1 MHEDA
6 GTYEDAGP
14 YEDRAPESV
23 WGGAKGPWW
32 RRGPASAPRLWKY
45 PREKGS
51 PGAPLSTWAVGGTLA
66 MARSGRVEAY
76 GLTTGDPLWTWQPPD
91 GEVLAHA
98 SADAPDG
105 VGVVLHHG
113 HADGDGGAEHVRLTG
128 LDVGSGSVLWS
139 REQRAD
145 ALGSVAGHA
154 RGVALGGGLIIT
166 ARPGPGHGHGDGDGD
181 GDGPQALR
189 AIDARTGALQWER
202 PVPERWGHVS
212 VVRAHPVVVSTVG
225 PGEDAPRRLV
235 VVGGETE
242 REIELPRWARE
253 FGGDVAVVGDL
264 LAVECL
270 GTPTPYGEEDTGST
284 LNAFSVTTGAL
295 RWTWSSTHG
304 ATLSP
309 LAHRGHLVVLNGY
322 GDRATVLDPADGRV
336 VAERA
341 LPGYSYRA
349 RLAAAGDCL
358 AVVCTAERPTHRLR
372 VFRWK

>member
-1 MHEDA
+1 M
-6 GTYEDAGP
+6 
-14 YEDRAPESV
+14 
-23 WGGAKGPWW
+23 
-32 RRGPASAPRLWKY
+32 WKY

-51 PGAPLSTWAVGGTLA
+51 PGAPLSTWAVAGTLA
-66 MARSGRVEAY
+66 MARPDRVEAY
-76 GLTTGDPLWTWQPPD
+76 GLTTGDPLWTWQPPEGD
-91 GEVLAHA
+91 LLAHA

-105 VGVVLHHG
+105 VGVVLHHD
-113 HADGDGGAEHVRLTG
+113 HADGDENGGAEHIRLTG
-128 LDVGSGSVLWS
+128 LDVGSGRVLWS

-145 ALGSVAGHA
+145 ALGSVDGHA
-154 RGVALGGGLIIT
+154 REVALGGGLIVT
-166 ARPGPGHGHGDGDGD
+166 ARPGDGDRD
-181 GDGPQALR
+181 RDGPPALR
-189 AIDARTGALQWER
+189 TINARTGALQWER

-212 VVRAHPVVVSTVG
+212 VVRAHPVVVSTEG
-225 PGEDAPRRLV
+225 PGEGAPRRLV

-253 FGGDVAVVGDL
+253 FGGDVAVVGDT

-270 GTPTPYGEEDTGST
+270 GTPTPDGEEDTGST
-284 LNAFSVTTGAL
+284 LNAYSVTTGVL
-295 RWTWSSTHG
+295 RWTWSSTYG

-336 VAERA
+336 VAERT

-349 RLAAAGDCL
+349 RPAAAGDCL

>member
-1 MHEDA
+1 MHEDL
-6 GTYEDAGP
+6 GT

-23 WGGAKGPWW
+23 WSGTKGPMKGPWW

-51 PGAPLSTWAVGGTLA
+51 PGAPLSTWAVAGTLA
-66 MARSGRVEAY
+66 MARSDRVEAY
-76 GLTTGDPLWTWQPPD
+76 GLTTGDPLWTWQPPE

-105 VGVVLHHG
+105 VGVVLHHAQ
-113 HADGDGGAEHVRLTG
+113 ADGDGG
-128 LDVGSGSVLWS
+128 
-139 REQRAD
+139 
-145 ALGSVAGHA
+145 
-154 RGVALGGGLIIT
+154 GLIVT
-166 ARPGPGHGHGDGDGD
+166 ARPGHGDGDG
-181 GDGPQALR
+181 PPVLR
-189 AIDARTGALQWER
+189 TFDARTGALLWER
-202 PVPERWGHVS
+202 SVPERWGHVS
-212 VVRAHPVVVSTVG
+212 VVRAHPVVVSTEG
-225 PGEDAPRRLV
+225 PGEGAPRRLV

-253 FGGDVAVVGDL
+253 FGGDVAVVGDM
-264 LAVECL
+264 LAVECP

-284 LNAFSVTTGAL
+284 LNAYSVTTGVL
-295 RWTWSSTHG
+295 RWSWSSTHG

-309 LAHRGHLVVLNGY
+309 LAHRGHLVVLSGY

-349 RLAAAGDCL
+349 RLAAAGGCL
-358 AVVCTAERPTHRLR
+358 TVVCTAERPTHRLR